1 MLTPIQTRYNKLGPK
16 LAERLKKRFFEAW
29 YFEDTGDALG
39 KLYELV
45 PADHSVSWGG
55 SMTLDTINAIDTSG
69 GESVQAA
76 LGKKG
81 CRLIDRDK
89 APTPEERAELQ
100 RQALL
105 ADTFLGSVNA
115 ISESG
120 EIVNIDGMGNR
131 VAAYIYGP
139 KQVVLLVGMNK
150 VAKSLEDAMVR
161 ARTVAAPL
169 NTQRFGDRDTPCSK
183 TGACGN
189 CISPDSIC
197 SYITIMRLCKPAGR
211 IKVILVGKDLGL

>member
-16 LAERLKKRFFEAW
+16 LAERLKQRFFEAW
-29 YFEDTGDALG
+29 YFENTGDALG

-45 PADHSVSWGG
+45 TADHSVSWGG
-55 SMTLDTINAIDTSG
+55 SMTIDSEG
-69 GESVQAA
+69 VQTA
-76 LGKKG
+76 LAKKG

-89 APTPEERAELQ
+89 AATPEERAELQ

-150 VAKSLEDAMVR
+150 VAKTLEDAWS
-161 ARTVAAPL
+161 APAPSPPRS
-169 NTQRFGDRDTPCSK
+169 TRSASA
-183 TGACGN
+183 TGTR
-189 CISPDSIC
+189 PVP
-197 SYITIMRLCKPAGR
+197 KPARAATVSRPIPSVPTSPSCGCANR
-211 IKVILVGKDLGL
+211 RDGSRSFSRGKT